1 MPVQDNDDKR
11 TAEQPMNDAEEEARR
26 KQAQAQTQDQSA
38 ENSVQKS
45 GKLLPFL
52 NAKAQHHES
61 RIERIDS
68 KIANQKDNIAK
79 HKAAIDT
86 LTAKADKLED
96 TNRMLKATLG
106 NIPLVRAFI
115 NKNEKKIAEIREQKI
130 PNRKE
135 KIANCEEKIG
145 KLTAKRDVISHKLDR
160 VVALNDTIK
169 SFSLGLNK
177 QRREVFAGAMDR
189 LNQATMACMLD
200 KRTSLEFKKNEL
212 LAKYDDPKTSE
223 VDKLGIQDKI
233 NDVSE
238 KINAL
243 TEKISKLDRH
253 EGHFAEKSDVAIDAA
268 MVVTADK
275 LSDMTSN
282 GTVTMP
288 DLAENAVEAAQEV
301 DTMTA
306 EQQKKLANALENAEV
321 QLEDDYNMIDGIIN
335 NGSKSELEAAK
346 DMLLEKIDATQSIA
360 NDTRLSA
367 EIREAAFDDVSNLKK
382 DLSKVETALSILDE
396 VEADIAYDENV
407 QDVQDW
413 LMDMVAD
420 GKAEMRDDGSFRV
433 NPDYYKEIPR
443 NDRHVESM
451 TAEQA
456 SIVMQELE
464 KKGVEFSAASKGDDK
479 VGITVA
485 KKDLVALNDVMYQ
498 TIGKLAQTETLK
510 ENAQKA
516 SKGTHQT
523 VNPEY
528 YASLPKEQRHMTVQP
543 VEVAR
548 EIVKQLNAQ
557 KIPYSAVVRKNGTV
571 AMTVSKQNADAFKQA
586 ESAVKGERA
595 AKYINPSFYKALP
608 KEFRVTQMMTE
619 EQAKAKVAE
628 LDKKGIA
635 HSAVL
640 DGEKSAVTVSRK
652 DAGRAMFSRSQ
663 LKKEAQRISNKGKS
677 EQQKQKAPK
686 KKDNQEL

>member
-11 TAEQPMNDAEEEARR
+11 TTEQPVTDAEEELRK
-26 KQAQAQTQDQSA
+26 KQAQAQSQDQSA

-61 RIERIDS
+61 RIERIDG
-68 KIANQKDNIAK
+68 KIATQNDKIAK
-79 HKAAIDT
+79 HKAAIET
-86 LTAKADKLED
+86 LSAKADKLED

-115 NKNEKKIAEIREQKI
+115 AKNEKRIDEIRNEKI
-130 PNRKE
+130 PNRQQ

-177 QRREVFAGAMDR
+177 HRREVFVDAMDR
-189 LNQATMACMLD
+189 LNQATMACMVD
-200 KRTSLEFKKNEL
+200 KRASLESKKNEL
-212 LAKYDDPKTSE
+212 MAKYDAPETSA

-233 NDVSE
+233 NDISE
-238 KINAL
+238 KIN
-243 TEKISKLDRH
+243 KLDRH
-253 EGHFAEKSDVAIDAA
+253 EGHFVEKSDVAIDAA

-275 LSDMTSN
+275 LSQMTNN

-335 NGSKSELEAAK
+335 NGSKTELEAAK

-360 NDTRLSA
+360 NDPRLSA
-367 EIREAAFDDVSNLKK
+367 EIREAAFDDVSNLRK
-382 DLSKVETALSILDE
+382 DLAKVETSLSILDE
-396 VEADIAYDENV
+396 VEADIAYDESIA
-407 QDVQDW
+407 DVQDW

-456 SIVMQELE
+456 SIVMQELTQ
-464 KKGVEFSAASKGDDK
+464 KGVEFSAASKGDDK

-528 YASLPKEQRHMTVQP
+528 YASLPKNQRHMTVQP
-543 VEVAR
+543 IEVAR

-595 AKYINPSFYKALP
+595 TKYINPAFYKALP

-640 DGEKSAVTVSRK
+640 DGEKSTVTVSKK
-652 DAGRAMFSRSQ
+652 DAGRAMFSRAQ
-663 LKKEAQRISNKGKS
+663 LKQEARRISDKGKS
-677 EQQKQKAPK
+677 PQRQQAPK
-686 KKDNQEL
+686 KKNNQEL